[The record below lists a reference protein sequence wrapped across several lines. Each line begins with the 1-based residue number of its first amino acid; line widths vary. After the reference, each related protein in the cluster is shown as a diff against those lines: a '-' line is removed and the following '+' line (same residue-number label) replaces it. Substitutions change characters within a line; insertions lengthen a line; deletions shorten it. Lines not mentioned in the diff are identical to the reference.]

1 MKQSEKLTETEI
13 IERVLKG
20 EKSLYELIVRRFNS
34 SLYKIGRSYHY
45 NHEDTQD
52 LMQDTYVDAFK
63 SLSQFENRSNFKTW
77 IIRIMMNNCYRKREK
92 SSFKHEIMQDVNDHS
107 IPMFTNRNNETD
119 RKSTRLNSSHVKISY
134 AVFCYPP
141 DLHSFPTRRSSD
153 LDTYVDAFKSLSQF
167 ENRSNFKTWIIRI
180 MMNNCYRKREKSS
193 FKNEIMQDVNDH
205 SIPMFTNRNNET
217 DNVVQS
223 RELKHIIEDAL
234 IRIPLEYRMVFSL
247 REINGLN
254 VSETAAMMNITEANV
269 KVRLNR
275 AKTMLR
281 TEIENAY
288 SASELFEF

>member
-52 LMQDTYVDAFK
+52 LMQ
-63 SLSQFENRSNFKTW
+63 
-77 IIRIMMNNCYRKREK
+77 
-92 SSFKHEIMQDVNDHS
+92 
-107 IPMFTNRNNETD
+107 
-119 RKSTRLNSSHVKISY
+119 
-134 AVFCYPP
+134 
-141 DLHSFPTRRSSD
+141 
-153 LDTYVDAFKSLSQF
+153 DTYVDAFKSLSQF

-288 SASELFEF
+288 SASELFEFNLIYCDAMVENVMNKINEL